1 MVRIDGGGVGKLAG
15 AAARAG
21 TDWFDGGDL
30 PHFHGTGGSSGDLLT
45 TGLCNIQREKGRVS
59 VVKLWH
65 HATRHRGENRVEQR
79 GGRVRP

>member
-1 MVRIDGGGVGKLAG
+1 MAGVMGKLAG

-45 TGLCNIQREKGRVS
+45 TGLCTIQREKGAGEGGEAVAPS
-59 VVKLWH
+59 YEAK
-65 HATRHRGENRVEQR
+65 RGE
-79 GGRVRP
+79 